1 MFLLN
6 CGFAAATSLDA
17 VGTVP
22 RQAYVQSVE
31 VAEREKLRWAR
42 GSDDA
47 VGIHEWSGL
56 DC

>member
-6 CGFAAATSLDA
+6 RGFAAATSLDA

-31 VAEREKLRWAR
+31 VAEREKPRWAR